1 MEKDFSFRDSYDH
14 GTRSFGGDVKGV
26 FEIFQWEKEEDLCTL
41 TPTRLKHETH
51 TKARALSYTQ
61 I

>member
-1 MEKDFSFRDSYDH
+1 MQQELQ
-14 GTRSFGGDVKGV
+14 DVPMGERGV
-26 FEIFQWEKEEDLCTL
+26 AMDLHTL

-51 TKARALSYTQ
+51 TKAQALSYTQ